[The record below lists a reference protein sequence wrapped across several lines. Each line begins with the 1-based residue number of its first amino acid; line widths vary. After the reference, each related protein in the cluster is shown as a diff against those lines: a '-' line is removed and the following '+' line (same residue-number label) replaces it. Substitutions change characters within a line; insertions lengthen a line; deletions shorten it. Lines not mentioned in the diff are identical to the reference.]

1 MATEK
6 LLKVML
12 SGPRTM
18 VDSAIRTLAMNGDFH
33 PLKTSEILGSMDGLR
48 AFDEPNPYADPLSSY
63 LSLMNRLGIKPAFR
77 DYADRDFDAESCTQF
92 VEQQSGT
99 AARLLTRK
107 TAEDALIAENQQ
119 KIKAFGDY
127 SALETDISGLL
138 SARWCIVRFGHAEAA
153 SLPALETLDHRSE
166 GLFLFRTGGD
176 ELLTR
181 CICLML
187 PDVADAMTEELQ
199 ARGFVFDKA
208 PDPAAVSGV
217 PKAQIAALC
226 AEIDEATRKSKAL
239 ADGLATLSREV
250 SEELLARYSWL
261 LFMSRAFE
269 ARTYAAWKGKRF
281 FLEGWIPEESGSA
294 FEEAAASLGLDCT
307 LDKPGPADIKSA
319 PSKFKTGFFT
329 SIFAPFVSM
338 YGFPAYGE
346 CDPRIF
352 MTITYALLFG
362 IMFGD
367 IGQGAVLVLAG
378 ILLYKKK
385 GAWLGRI
392 MATVGVSS
400 VIFGC
405 IYGSVFGNEHWLP
418 GFKVMEGGNMMTM
431 LIVSVI
437 VGVALIITCGILNII
452 TGLRQK
458 DYKKA
463 LFSANGVAGLVFF
476 IGLVAGLAGKLLL
489 KLDLFGSV
497 PYLVFVLIVPILCL
511 FCGEML
517 GKLCARRRD
526 WLPESWGMFFIEGFF
541 DIFED
546 CLSWFANCVSFLR
559 VGAYA
564 IAHAG
569 MMTVVYMLSTTS
581 SGGTAVWGV
590 VLGNILVM
598 VIEAV
603 LVCIQVLRLEFYEM
617 FGRFYSGSGH
627 PFTPVTVD
635 YAHPTHK

>member
-6 LLKVML
+6 LLKAML
-12 SGPRTM
+12 SGPKTM
-18 VDSAIRTLAMNGDFH
+18 VDDAIRTLVMDGGFH
-33 PLKTSEILGSMDGLR
+33 PLKTSEVLGSLDGLHV
-48 AFDEPNPYADPLSSY
+48 FDEPNPYSDALASSIA
-63 LSLMNRLGIKPAFR
+63 LMGKLGIKPAFR
-77 DYADRDFDAESCTQF
+77 EYSDEDYTAESCAQF
-92 VEQQSGT
+92 VERQSG
-99 AARLLTRK
+99 AVARLITRK
-107 TAEDALIAENQQ
+107 TAEDALIAENEQ
-119 KIKAFGDY
+119 KIKAFTDY
-127 SALETDISGLL
+127 SVLEADISGLL
-138 SARWCIVRFGHAEAA
+138 SARWCVVRFGHAEAL
-153 SLPALETLDHRSE
+153 SLPALEELDRRSE

-176 ELLTR
+176 ELLIR

-187 PDVADAMTEELQ
+187 PDVADAMTVELQ
-199 ARGFVFDKA
+199 SRGFVFDKA

-217 PKAQIAALC
+217 PKEQVLALGAEMDAARQKSAALQ
-226 AEIDEATRKSKAL
+226 EALISLAKSVT
-239 ADGLATLSREV
+239 D
-250 SEELLARYSWL
+250 ELLRRYSWL
-261 LFMSRAFE
+261 LFMSRSFE
-269 ARTYAAWKGKRF
+269 ARTYAAWKGRRF
-281 FLEGWIPEESGSA
+281 FLEGWIPEQSGSA
-294 FEEAAASLGLDCT
+294 FEEAAVTLGLDCT
-307 LDKPGPADIKSA
+307 LEKPGHADIKNA

-352 MTITYALLFG
+352 MTLTYALLFG

-367 IGQGAVLVLAG
+367 IGQGAVLVLVG
-378 ILLYKKK
+378 VLMYRKK
-385 GAWLGRI
+385 GVWLGRI

-405 IYGSVFGNEHWLP
+405 VYGSVFGNEHWLP

-431 LIVSVI
+431 LIVSVVLG
-437 VGVALIITCGILNII
+437 VGLIIICGILNII

-476 IGLVAGLAGKLLL
+476 IGLVAGLAGTLLL
-489 KLDLFGSV
+489 DLNLFGSV
-497 PYLVFVLIVPILCL
+497 PYLVFVLIVPIICL
-511 FCGEML
+511 FCGDTL
-517 GKLCARRRD
+517 GKLCSHRRD

-569 MMTVVYMLSTTS
+569 MMTVVYMLS
-581 SGGTAVWGV
+581 GTAVWGV
-590 VLGNILVM
+590 VLGNIIVM

-617 FGRFYSGSGH
+617 FGRFYSGAGH
-627 PFTPVTVD
+627 PFAPVTVD
-635 YAHPTHK
+635 YDHPNHK